1 MDEFY
6 DSIPPRIAF
15 IDVGAFGA
23 DWFVTVEP
31 LHYGAGLK
39 VHESQVSPKACKLFR
54 GWKFM
59 TTIV

>member
-1 MDEFY
+1 
-6 DSIPPRIAF
+6 
-15 IDVGAFGA
+15 VGAFGA